1 MTKTTSTARSQLA
14 GRCAALLIGTACII
28 PATSALAHAQT
39 GVAGGLISGLL
50 HPVLGIDHLVA
61 MVAVGLWGAILGAPA
76 IWVLPITFPL
86 VMAMGAMAGVAGVPL
101 PGVEIGI
108 AASALA
114 LGAAVVARARP
125 PLWAAAVLV
134 GFFALFHGHAH
145 GTEIPAASNPLAYG
159 VGFVVATGL
168 LHIAGIVIGLL
179 VRWPTGLLVVRSC
192 GALIAGI
199 GAWFLAGALA

>member
-1 MTKTTSTARSQLA
+1 MTKHASTTHTEPAK
-14 GRCAALLIGTACII
+14 RCFALMVSMACIV

-76 IWVLPITFPL
+76 IWILPITFPL
-86 VMAMGAMAGVAGVPL
+86 VMALGAVAGVAGVAL

-125 PLWAAAVLV
+125 PMWAAAVLV

-168 LHIAGIVIGLL
+168 LHVAGILIGLL
-179 VRWPTGLLVVRSC
+179 VRWPAGLLVVRSC